1 MCRPND
7 PVSLLSTPALEQF
20 AKAERSSPVQ
30 TKKTDDAD
38 LLVSLKSKDQQV
50 HQLPVK
56 KRMSSPAASVNS
68 ADAET
73 NDLAEV
79 PKSSSPAAE
88 PTKKRATSIEAARAT
103 DPSKGMEDVSE
114 HDVLC
119 GRGGATNV
127 HPGNRY
133 FRSLINKFRDQYLRS
148 RKIDKPHISRAIVT
162 EIRNRNGRFL
172 KKDEKLGLWFEIGD
186 DLARE
191 KTSQALRQRAPDHR
205 RRLMV
210 EDQKR
215 LHELTTG
222 TKAPSS
228 NPMAVMPT
236 APPALPSSQYLQ
248 MPYPQ
253 MNPMPG
259 QMNLG
264 MEKSQVDKFSMGGLN
279 SAQPDNLAM
288 QLRAVNN
295 LGGNGN
301 NSMGNQNQSNELL
314 VQYLAVKER
323 QMELQH
329 HLHTLAEMKL
339 KMKLGMM

>member
-20 AKAERSSPVQ
+20 ANAERSSPVQ

-38 LLVSLKSKDQQV
+38 LLVSLKSKDQV

-56 KRMSSPAASVNS
+56 KRMSSPAASINS

-73 NDLAEV
+73 NDLAES
-79 PKSSSPAAE
+79 PKSSAPATE
-88 PTKKRATSIEAARAT
+88 PAKKRATSIEAARAT
-103 DPSKGMEDVSE
+103 DPSKGMEEVSE

-228 NPMAVMPT
+228 NPMAVMPS
-236 APPALPSSQYLQ
+236 APSALPSQYLQ
-248 MPYPQ
+248 MPFSQ
-253 MNPMPG
+253 MNSMPG

-264 MEKSQVDKFSMGGLN
+264 MDKSQVDKFSMAMN
-279 SAQPDNLAM
+279 SSHPDNLAM

-301 NSMGNQNQSNELL
+301 NTMINQNQPSNELL

>member
-7 PVSLLSTPALEQF
+7 PVSLLSTPELEQF

-38 LLVSLKSKDQQV
+38 LLVSLKSKDQV

-56 KRMSSPAASVNS
+56 KRMSSPAASINS

-88 PTKKRATSIEAARAT
+88 PSKKRATSIEAARAT

-228 NPMAVMPT
+228 NPMAVMP

-248 MPYPQ
+248 MPFPQ

-264 MEKSQVDKFSMGGLN
+264 MEKSQVDTFSMGGLN

-295 LGGNGN
+295 MGGNGN
-301 NSMGNQNQSNELL
+301 NSMVNQNQSNELL

>member
-38 LLVSLKSKDQQV
+38 LLVSLKSKDQV

-56 KRMSSPAASVNS
+56 KRMSSPAASINS

-73 NDLAEV
+73 NEPAES
-79 PKSSSPAAE
+79 PKSSAPAAE
-88 PTKKRATSIEAARAT
+88 PAKKRATSIEAAKAT
-103 DPSKGMEDVSE
+103 DPSKGMEEVSE

-228 NPMAVMPT
+228 NPMAVMPP
-236 APPALPSSQYLQ
+236 APSALPSQYLQ
-248 MPYPQ
+248 MPFSQ
-253 MNPMPG
+253 MNSMPG

-264 MEKSQVDKFSMGGLN
+264 MDKSQVEKFSMAMN
-279 SAQPDNLAM
+279 SSQPDNLAM

-295 LGGNGN
+295 NLGGNGN
-301 NSMGNQNQSNELL
+301 NTMINQNQPSNELL

>member
-7 PVSLLSTPALEQF
+7 AVSLISTPALEQF
-20 AKAERSSPVQ
+20 AKTERSSPIQ

-38 LLVSLKSKDQQV
+38 LLVSLKSKDQV

-56 KRMSSPAASVNS
+56 KRMSSPAASINS
-68 ADAET
+68 ANAET
-73 NDLAEV
+73 NDLAES

-88 PTKKRATSIEAARAT
+88 PAKKRATSIEAARAT
-103 DPSKGMEDVSE
+103 DPSKGMEEVSE

-191 KTSQALRQRAPDHR
+191 KTSQALRQRAPDHL

-222 TKAPSS
+222 TKDPSS
-228 NPMAVMPT
+228 NPMAVMPS

-253 MNPMPG
+253 MNPMLG

-264 MEKSQVDKFSMGGLN
+264 MDKSQVDKFSMALN
-279 SAQPDNLAM
+279 SGQPDSLAM
-288 QLRAVNN
+288 QIRAVNN

-301 NSMGNQNQSNELL
+301 DSMMNQNESSNELL